1 MVPAAQII
9 ASTFLFSLGLI
20 GPESMFATS
29 ESNFTL
35 SLLTLTAAILGTLIL
50 VSFIVSRIA
59 TWYINRHA

>member
-1 MVPAAQII
+1 MVPAVQII
-9 ASTFLFSLGLI
+9 TSAFLFSLGLI
-20 GPESMFATS
+20 GPESAFATS

-35 SLLTLTAAILGTLIL
+35 SLLTLTATILGTLIL